1 MQTLNWNPV
10 KLVVFDVDGTLYDQ
24 KRLRLKMARDLLLNA
39 LGSFSARSVRVLS
52 AYRKLRE
59 HMGEQEVHDFDR
71 LLLAQTAAQCGVA
84 VDTVAVIVAEW
95 MERRPLP
102 YLPACRFDG
111 LEQLFGR
118 LRAAGKTI
126 GILSDYPA
134 QAKMDAFGLAADIIV
149 CAGDAAVGV
158 LKPHPRG
165 LQHVME
171 LAGVDAGATVMI
183 GDRAERDG
191 DAARRAGA
199 HALIKSSQPID
210 GWHTFASYHDP
221 IFSGAL

>member
-1 MQTLNWNPV
+1 MTLNWETV
-10 KLVVFDVDGTLYDQ
+10 KLAVFDVDGTLYDQ

-39 LGSFSARSVRVLS
+39 AATLSTRSVRVLS

-59 HMGEQEVHDFDR
+59 RLGEEEVHDFDR
-71 LLLAQTAAQCGVA
+71 VLLEQTAAQCGVPA
-84 VDTVAVIVAEW
+84 ATVAAIVAEW

-111 LEQLFGR
+111 LEQLFAR

-149 CAGDAAVGV
+149 CAGDPAVGV

-171 LAGVDAGATVMI
+171 LAGVDAAATVMI

-191 DAARRAGA
+191 DAARRSGV
-199 HALIKSSQPID
+199 HALIKSSQPLA
-210 GWHTFASYHDP
+210 GWQTFASYRDP
-221 IFSGAL
+221 LFSAGL